1 VVSGIAPNSGPNA
14 GSPTAFWNSA
24 AFVDRLP
31 GGAAYRYGDSGRDS
45 LIGPGL
51 VNWDFSVLK
60 SIALTER
67 QSIQLRGEMYN
78 VANHPDFTEPAAGR
92 GPTFGVISGPTIS
105 PSRQFQ
111 VALKYIF

>member
-1 VVSGIAPNSGPNA
+1 
-14 GSPTAFWNSA
+14 
-24 AFVDRLP
+24 VDRLP